1 MLSKRNAWATLAT
14 QFRSKA
20 VSRPN
25 VNHAQK
31 FGLIGKS
38 IPKYRLTL
46 RLEVSRQLVEQ
57 LARGS

>member
-1 MLSKRNAWATLAT
+1 MLSKRNAWATLAFST
-14 QFRSKA
+14 QLRPKA

-38 IPKYRLTL
+38 TKVPLDLKI
-46 RLEVSRQLVEQ
+46 
-57 LARGS
+57 GSLSPAC